1 MDITG
6 QKHLRDLE
14 RLRKLRPIDDDF
26 MRCLFKDNIPLA
38 ETVLRII
45 TGKPK
50 PGKRKRNMPK
60 PGKPKRGIGR
70 RKKTKRSRKSKEPYA
85 AALFLRLGRFEP
97 EPKSN
102 RNRNGTEIEPERSR
116 NRTGTG
122 TETETNRN
130 GTEIEPEPKPKPK
143 RTGTEPKSN
152 RNRNRNGT
160 PKTEIRFFSRFSVVI
175 LTVWLYNNYI
185 CGLSARRPPNRTL
198 RRCFPAGPLQKRRP
212 CLALSG

>member
-102 RNRNGTEIEPERSR
+102 RNRN
-116 NRTGTG
+116 
-122 TETETNRN
+122 
-130 GTEIEPEPKPKPK
+130 
-143 RTGTEPKSN
+143 
-152 RNRNRNGT
+152 RNRNGT
-160 PKTEIRFFSRFSVVI
+160 LKTEIRFFSRFSVVI

>member
-102 RNRNGTEIEPERSR
+102 RNRNGTEIEPE
-116 NRTGTG
+116 
-122 TETETNRN
+122 
-130 GTEIEPEPKPKPK
+130 PEPKPK
-143 RTGTEPKSN
+143 RTGTEPKSNRNRN

>member
-102 RNRNGTEIEPERSR
+102 RNRNGTEIEPE
-116 NRTGTG
+116 
-122 TETETNRN
+122 
-130 GTEIEPEPKPKPK
+130 PEPKPK

-152 RNRNRNGT
+152 RNRNRNRNGT
-160 PKTEIRFFSRFSVVI
+160 LKTEIRFFSRFSVVI

>member
-102 RNRNGTEIEPERSR
+102 RNRNGTEIEPE
-116 NRTGTG
+116 
-122 TETETNRN
+122 
-130 GTEIEPEPKPKPK
+130 PEPKPK
-143 RTGTEPKSN
+143 RTGTEPKSNRN